1 MTTWVMITDTGLEGT
16 ASGSKTKIIV
26 PGIPRYNGHGI
37 QVGACAREGG
47 VNSEFRKIMDP
58 DSF

>member
-1 MTTWVMITDTGLEGT
+1 MMITDTGLAGT
-16 ASGSKTKIIV
+16 ASGSKAKIVV

-47 VNSEFRKIMDP
+47 LNSEFRKIMDP
-58 DSF
+58 DSLT